1 MTTKEQQDQA
11 IQAARKLGWMVSTEG
26 NDYAACVVAWSKA
39 AGTKRG
45 KATNWCRVMTIVD
58 GMAQTETVKMPHY
71 YQDVD
76 ATVMGSGYVTEL
88 LRLFKLNTNL

>member
-1 MTTKEQQDQA
+1 MTTKELQDQA

-45 KATNWCRVMTIVD
+45 KATNWCRVMTIIDVV
-58 GMAQTETVKMPHY
+58 AQTETVKMSHHY
-71 YQDVD
+71 QNVD

-88 LRLFKLNTNL
+88 FKLFKLNTNL